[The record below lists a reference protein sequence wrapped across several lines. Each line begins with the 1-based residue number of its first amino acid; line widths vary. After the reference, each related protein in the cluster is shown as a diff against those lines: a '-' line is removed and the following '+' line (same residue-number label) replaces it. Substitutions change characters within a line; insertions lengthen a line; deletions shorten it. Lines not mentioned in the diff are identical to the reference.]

1 MRSRP
6 PHRKISADT
15 PDVMTT
21 ATDIRNRLAVLA
33 EERYLAMHS
42 TLAHDE
48 AYMADLYDDIA
59 QTTAAFIGAAVTEI
73 ACLRARLG
81 APLTG

>member
-1 MRSRP
+1 MLS
-6 PHRKISADT
+6 SDS

-21 ATDIRNRLAVLA
+21 AIDIRNRLAVLA

-48 AYMADLYDDIA
+48 AYMADLYEDIA
-59 QTTAAFIGAAVTEI
+59 TTTAAWIGAAVTEI
-73 ACLRARLG
+73 ACLRARLDG
-81 APLTG
+81 PLNG